1 MNIIYLTG
9 LFTDSLYE
17 EIKDNS
23 IGSMQNA
30 ADVLQKNYLEG
41 FIKNEEVKNI
51 DVINLPYIGGYPGS
65 YKKVYFVPSVKNES
79 HDNVNIIN
87 VGFLNIKG
95 IKNISRLFKSF
106 FYIYKAAKLRK
117 EKETHLICYSMHMPF
132 LISCYLNS
140 LLNNKLKYY
149 IIIPDLPEYMQERKG
164 LTEKLYKLIN
174 TISYFIVNRSDGI
187 SVITEKMKK
196 KFNSNLNSVVI
207 EGIAAL
213 PKNIDINDVT
223 KAEYKYIL
231 YSGTLDKRYG
241 IRDLVDSYIISGID
255 NVKLIICGSGDDS
268 KYVFEKSQQYTN
280 IIYLGLVDR
289 CKAVEL
295 QKNAYILV
303 NPRGND
309 SDFTKYSFPSKT
321 IEYMMSGV
329 PVLMYKLDGIP
340 NEYDELFLRIN
351 TKQDFSDMIRFAVNL
366 PDNELKAIGKKAQLF
381 ILKNKSSQVQTK
393 KLISMISGKFK
404 NV

>member
-9 LFTDSLYE
+9 LFTDSLYK

-23 IGSMQNA
+23 IGTMQNA

-41 FIKNEEVKNI
+41 FISNEEVKNI
-51 DVINLPYIGGYPGS
+51 DIINLPYVGGYPGS
-65 YKKVYFVPSVKNES
+65 YKKKYFVPSVKNES
-79 HDNVNIIN
+79 HDNVNITN

-106 FYIYKAAKLRK
+106 FYIYKAAKLK
-117 EKETHLICYSMHMPF
+117 KDEETHLICYSMHIPF

-164 LTEKLYKLIN
+164 ITEKLYKFIN

-187 SVITEKMKK
+187 SVITEQMKN
-196 KFNSNLNSVVI
+196 KFNSNLRSVVI

-213 PKNIDINDVT
+213 PKNINIDDIA
-223 KAEYKYIL
+223 KPEYKYIL

-268 KYVFEKSQQYTN
+268 KYVSEKAQQYTN

-340 NEYDELFLRIN
+340 NEYDELFLKIN

-366 PDNELKAIGKKAQLF
+366 PENELKAIGKKAQLF

>member
-9 LFTDSLYE
+9 LFTNSLYE

-79 HDNVNIIN
+79 HDNVNITN

-95 IKNISRLFKSF
+95 IKNISRLIKSF

-117 EKETHLICYSMHMPF
+117 DKETHLICYSMHIPF

-187 SVITEKMKK
+187 SVITEQMKK